1 MSVPASAACSKRMA
15 PPAYL
20 VAVDQSVGRLQ
31 SAELRIALSRE
42 QHGDYAG
49 DENAV
54 ECARTADRRNRRP
67 ELRNRAEV
75 KDIRAEEAS
84 DGARDIRDRGRA
96 AAVEYDGE
104 HRSHVHHF
112 SQLVPGVGIAVPTL
126 IPGILTTAT

>member
-1 MSVPASAACSKRMA
+1 M
-15 PPAYL
+15 
-20 VAVDQSVGRLQ
+20 
-31 SAELRIALSRE
+31 SRE

-54 ECARTADRRNRRP
+54 ECARTADRGNRRP

-84 DGARDIRDRGRA
+84 DGARDIRDRGGA

-104 HRSHVHHF
+104 HRSQDSRNKRRDRDAHARNELREVMDDGRDD
-112 SQLVPGVGIAVPTL
+112 QRRRYRRDKPANADENIRRD
-126 IPGILTTAT
+126 